1 MSFLTNFV
9 ASLVTRLRML
19 FDGLIAPF
27 QIAPAILAASGDGLK
42 AKAAAALKDP
52 RVQRISLR
60 SLRAFLPNLVL
71 SKPLVTAYPNTG
83 TAIVTRYQDV
93 VEVLD
98 RNADF
103 EVVYE
108 PKMRAITGGEN
119 FFLGMQDTAL
129 YERDVSNLR
138 LAMRRDDVAAIVEPA
153 ARRLA
158 EQLVAKQTNRIDV
171 PKDLS
176 LLVPTAIVTDYFGIT
191 GTDNN
196 DLIDWATLMFWYLF
210 VDLAGDPAI
219 ASKALDAAAS
229 CRSAIDAAI
238 VSRKAAGVAMDDVL
252 GRCLVL
258 QKANQPG
265 MDDLGIRNYL
275 IGLVIGAIPTISKA
289 CVQALDQLLDR
300 PQALESAQ
308 AAARG
313 SDNALLAAHVFEA
326 FRFNP
331 VNPLIYRRA
340 DVRCDNRRRQPARAQ
355 DPEGHHGTGV
365 KSVRHVRS
373 AENRSAGILSH
384 RPAVGRIHALG
395 IRDAHVFRRLYQPR
409 RHAGDPQAAAG
420 QARPAPGRRQC
431 RTDRCGRNAVPAAFL
446 SRVGLTGHEESPQL
460 EHQDDRVE
468 SRVGRIGLS
477 DGAPA
482 KAGGSIMIKA
492 MRRERVAVSDDC
504 SRTGTGTVSGCS
516 RSRL

>member
-191 GTDNN
+191 GTENN

-340 DVRCDNRRRQPARAQ
+340 TCDATIAAGSLRARKIPKGTMVLASNLSAMFDPLKIEAPESFRIDRPWGEYMLWGYGMHRCFGAYINRAVMPVILKPLLAKPGLRRA
-355 DPEGHHGTGV
+355 
-365 KSVRHVRS
+365 
-373 AENRSAGILSH
+373 AGN
-384 RPAVGRIHALG
+384 AGRI
-395 IRDAHVFRRLYQPR
+395 D
-409 RHAGDPQAAAG
+409 
-420 QARPAPGRRQC
+420 
-431 RTDRCGRNAVPAAFL
+431 
-446 SRVGLTGHEESPQL
+446 
-460 EHQDDRVE
+460 
-468 SRVGRIGLS
+468 
-477 DGAPA
+477 
-482 KAGGSIMIKA
+482 AGGTPFPQHFSV
-492 MRRERVAVSDDC
+492 EWD
-504 SRTGTGTVSGCS
+504 
-516 RSRL
+516 

>member
-9 ASLVTRLRML
+9 TSFVTRLRML
-19 FDGLIAPF
+19 LDGLVAPF
-27 QIAPAILAASGDGLK
+27 QVAPAILAASGDGLK
-42 AKAAAALKDP
+42 AKAANALKDP
-52 RVQRISLR
+52 RVQRTSLR

-93 VEVLD
+93 IEVLN

-158 EQLVAKQTNRIDV
+158 EQLVAKQANHIDV

-191 GTDNN
+191 GAENN

-210 VDLAGDPAI
+210 IDLAGDAAI
-219 ASKALDAAAS
+219 TSKALGAAAS

-238 VSRKAAGVAMDDVL
+238 VSRKASGVAKDDVL

-300 PQALESAQ
+300 PQPLQSAH

-313 SDNALLAAHVFEA
+313 GDNALLAAHVFEA

-331 VNPLIYRRA
+331 VNPVIYRRA
-340 DVRCDNRRRQPARAQ
+340 ACDATIAAGSLRARKITKGTMVLASNLSAMFDPLKIEAPESFRIDRPWGEYMLWGYGMHTCFGAYINRAVMPAILQPLLVKRGLRRA
-355 DPEGHHGTGV
+355 
-365 KSVRHVRS
+365 
-373 AENRSAGILSH
+373 AGN
-384 RPAVGRIHALG
+384 AGRIDTG
-395 IRDAHVFRRLYQPR
+395 GTPF
-409 RHAGDPQAAAG
+409 PQH
-420 QARPAPGRRQC
+420 
-431 RTDRCGRNAVPAAFL
+431 F
-446 SRVGLTGHEESPQL
+446 S
-460 EHQDDRVE
+460 VE
-468 SRVGRIGLS
+468 W
-477 DGAPA
+477 D
-482 KAGGSIMIKA
+482 
-492 MRRERVAVSDDC
+492 
-504 SRTGTGTVSGCS
+504 
-516 RSRL
+516 